1 MILCVYLFK
10 GRNNRHLHACYKQK
24 TEACRRRQRGSP
36 SPEGTCRGLLLPP
49 PPHRRRRRRRHLAGG
64 GGGVR
69 HDAGGEG
76 AATGLAGVAE
86 GRSVDPPT
94 AAGSAVA
101 AAPSRRWVRAGVRA
115 CVAVSSG
122 AIGTCSLSGGT
133 PSPSRSR
140 PATLAARPGADV
152 GGVACGCGGDADARR
167 SRCSCACS
175 RRPYRTCS
183 SRHGRDSG
191 RESGRGSARGVAEG
205 GNE

>member
-1 MILCVYLFK
+1 MP
-10 GRNNRHLHACYKQK
+10 R
-24 TEACRRRQRGSP
+24 
-36 SPEGTCRGLLLPP
+36 PP
-49 PPHRRRRRRRHLAGG
+49 PPAAAAPPPPPPPPPPAGVAGG

-69 HDAGGEG
+69 HETGGEG
-76 AATGLAGVAE
+76 AATALAGVAE

-152 GGVACGCGGDADARR
+152 GGVACGCGGTPTRGAPAAAARAAAGR
-167 SRCSCACS
+167 TAPARPDTAETQVESQAEVPPRCS
-175 RRPYRTCS
+175 
-183 SRHGRDSG
+183 G
-191 RESGRGSARGVAEG
+191 G